1 MNKKKLL
8 PLCVLAGVVVVL
20 AVILALLSIFGGE
33 EDEDT
38 GIALFSV
45 TADDLSTIAYQDGD
59 TDVALTKGED
69 GVWTLDSDTMLPIDQ
84 DAVSELATS
93 ITGMTAQRELGE
105 GADVD
110 SMGFATPEMS
120 ISFTAGENSYTLTV
134 GDQNSMTDTYYA
146 RLGEDGPVYTIAT
159 SDLSSLC
166 KTPRQ
171 LYQAQDITD
180 IESSDVTAMTLE
192 TGSEVLSFTLEDETW
207 TLDSDPGYELDQDTV
222 KRMVNTICSLES
234 EWSITQPGPDSEYGL
249 DTPNAV
255 VTVTA
260 SDGSSVRCV
269 FGTTSAEDSGVAY
282 MTASTAEGVVYEIDS
297 NHLTAFAYTKDT
309 LKAETPETAEE
320 ASGDSE

>member
-8 PLCVLAGVVVVL
+8 PLCVLAGVVAVL

-105 GADVD
+105 DADVD

-134 GDQNSMTDTYYA
+134 GGQNSMIDTYYA

-269 FGTTSAEDSGVAY
+269 FGTTSTEDSGVAY

-309 LKAETPETAEE
+309 LKAETPETAED

>member
-45 TADDLSTIAYQDGD
+45 TADDLNTIAYQDGD

-69 GVWTLDSDTMLPIDQ
+69 GVWTLDRDTLLPIDQ
-84 DAVSELATS
+84 DAVSELATN

-105 GADVD
+105 DADVD

-120 ISFTAGENSYTLTV
+120 ISFTAGDDSYTLTV

-159 SDLSSLC
+159 SNLSSLC

-171 LYQAQDITD
+171 LYKAQDITD

-192 TGSEVLSFTLEDETW
+192 TGSETLSFTLEDETW

-249 DTPNAV
+249 DAPNAV

-260 SDGSSVRCV
+260 SDGSTVRCV

>member
-105 GADVD
+105 DADVD

-134 GDQNSMTDTYYA
+134 GGQNSMTDTYYA

-269 FGTTSAEDSGVAY
+269 FGTTSTEDSGVAY

>member
-8 PLCVLAGVVVVL
+8 PLCILAGVVAVL

-105 GADVD
+105 DADVD

-134 GDQNSMTDTYYA
+134 GGQNSMIDTYYA

-207 TLDSDPGYELDQDTV
+207 TLDSEPGYELDQDTV

-269 FGTTSAEDSGVAY
+269 FGTTSTEDSGVAY
-282 MTASTAEGVVYEIDS
+282 MTASTAEGVVYEIHS

>member
-105 GADVD
+105 DADVD

-120 ISFTAGENSYTLTV
+120 ISFTAGGDGYTLTV

-192 TGSEVLSFTLEDETW
+192 TGSGVLSFTLEDETW
-207 TLDSDPGYELDQDTV
+207 TLDSDPGYELDQNTV

>member
-8 PLCVLAGVVVVL
+8 PLCILAGVVVVL

-59 TDVALTKGED
+59 TDVALTKGDD
-69 GVWTLDSDTMLPIDQ
+69 GVWTLDSDTLLPIDQ
-84 DAVSELATS
+84 DAVSELADS

-105 GADVD
+105 DADVD

-120 ISFTAGENSYTLTV
+120 ISFTAGADSYTLTV

-207 TLDSDPGYELDQDTV
+207 TLDSDPGYELDQDAV

-255 VTVTA
+255 VTVTT

>member
-45 TADDLSTIAYQDGD
+45 TADDLSTIVYQDGD

-105 GADVD
+105 DADVD

-134 GDQNSMTDTYYA
+134 GGQNSMTNTYYA

-192 TGSEVLSFTLEDETW
+192 TGSEALSFTLEDETW

-269 FGTTSAEDSGVAY
+269 FGTTFAEDSGVAY

>member
-8 PLCVLAGVVVVL
+8 PLCVLAGVVAVL

-105 GADVD
+105 DADVD

-134 GDQNSMTDTYYA
+134 GGQNSMTDTYYA

-269 FGTTSAEDSGVAY
+269 FGTTSTEDSGVAY

-309 LKAETPETAEE
+309 LKAETPETAED

>member
-8 PLCVLAGVVVVL
+8 PLCVLAGVVAVL

-105 GADVD
+105 DADVD

-134 GDQNSMTDTYYA
+134 GGQNSMTDTYYA

-260 SDGSSVRCV
+260 SDGSTVCCV

-309 LKAETPETAEE
+309 LKAETPETAED

>member
-8 PLCVLAGVVVVL
+8 PLCILAGVVVVL
-20 AVILALLSIFGGE
+20 AVILALLRIFGGE

-69 GVWTLDSDTMLPIDQ
+69 GVWTLDSDTLLPLDQ
-84 DAVSELATS
+84 DAVSELADS
-93 ITGMTAQRELGE
+93 IIGMTAQRELGE
-105 GADVD
+105 DADVD

-120 ISFTAGENSYTLTV
+120 ISFTAGADSYTLTV

-159 SDLSSLC
+159 SNLSSLC

-180 IESSDVTAMTLE
+180 IESSDVTVMTLE
-192 TGSEVLSFTLEDETW
+192 TGTEILSFTLEDETW

-282 MTASTAEGVVYEIDS
+282 MTASTSEGVVYEIDS

-320 ASGDSE
+320 ASGDSD